1 MTKARI
7 AALFYLVTIVAGGLA
22 YYLTSHKLTDY
33 GNVANGIATAAYIVV
48 TLLFFE
54 IFKPVNRTLS
64 LLAAFFSIVG
74 CAKGTLP
81 FFGFYCLLIGY
92 LIFKSQFLP
101 RFLGVLMAAA
111 GVGWLTFLSPPFA
124 NALAPYNMLIGFIAE
139 TALTLWLLVIGVDAQ
154 RWKEANDVSLTA
166 LSPSH

>member
-7 AALFYLVTIVAGGLA
+7 AALFYLITIIAGGLA
-22 YYLTSHKLTDY
+22 YYFTSHKLTVY
-33 GNVANGIATAAYIVV
+33 GEVANNLATAAYIVV
-48 TLLFFE
+48 TFLFFE
-54 IFKPVNRTLS
+54 IFKPVHRGLS

-111 GVGWLTFLSPPFA
+111 GAGWLTFLSARFA
-124 NALAPYNMLIGFIAE
+124 SSLAPYNMLIGFVAE
-139 TALTLWLLVIGVDAQ
+139 TTLTFWLLVFGIDTE
-154 RWKEANDVSLTA
+154 RRKEVNDVSLA
-166 LSPSH
+166 SLSPSH